1 MVTSAEA
8 RSRAWLG
15 VGVGLGLGLG
25 LGLGVGLGLGLGS
38 GLGLGLGLGV
48 GVGLECRPLA
58 RLAQLLLAEALGLTR
73 CALARCTPAPL
84 LWRAARLTVLLH
96 APL

>member
-15 VGVGLGLGLG
+15 L
-25 LGLGVGLGLGLGS
+25 GLGLGLGS
-38 GLGLGLGLGV
+38 GGLGAGLGLGLGL
-48 GVGLECRPLA
+48 GLECRPLA

-73 CALARCTPAPL
+73 CSLARCTPAPL